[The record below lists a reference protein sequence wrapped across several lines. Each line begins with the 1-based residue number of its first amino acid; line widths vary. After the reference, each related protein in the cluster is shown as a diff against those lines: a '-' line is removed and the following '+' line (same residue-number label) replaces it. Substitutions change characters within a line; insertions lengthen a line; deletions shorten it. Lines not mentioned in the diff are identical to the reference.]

1 MQARNDELLK
11 GNYTVKYS
19 NVNGI
24 LVSVDNTSQSWG
36 LRWKFEFIYFVL
48 WQTQIQTQTEA
59 RGLIWYHLNWEQ
71 IKVLPYWKAFP
82 WGSLTEPSRAELPP
96 LMCRQ
101 CWCFQGSLAT
111 KPLLVPQP
119 NKLSIAMPPNCS
131 SIQELDSMIHVDPF
145 PTQNI
150 LCFCDTSPKTPSVSD
165 LILSPT
171 KHFLFLFFL
180 LFALVFS
187 LAFHA
192 MLLHVPSRLIQL
204 LLTFSCKYGFG
215 LQPTHYTFKG
225 CLIDKSLQIN
235 RKISCTLLFYFL
247 LQRPAWT
254 LSCAVPVLRPACSP
268 WTFRGAVRLPCID
281 FYVP

>member
-1 MQARNDELLK
+1 
-11 GNYTVKYS
+11 
-19 NVNGI
+19 
-24 LVSVDNTSQSWG
+24 
-36 LRWKFEFIYFVL
+36 
-48 WQTQIQTQTEA
+48 
-59 RGLIWYHLNWEQ
+59 
-71 IKVLPYWKAFP
+71 
-82 WGSLTEPSRAELPP
+82 
-96 LMCRQ
+96 
-101 CWCFQGSLAT
+101 
-111 KPLLVPQP
+111 
-119 NKLSIAMPPNCS
+119 MPPNCS